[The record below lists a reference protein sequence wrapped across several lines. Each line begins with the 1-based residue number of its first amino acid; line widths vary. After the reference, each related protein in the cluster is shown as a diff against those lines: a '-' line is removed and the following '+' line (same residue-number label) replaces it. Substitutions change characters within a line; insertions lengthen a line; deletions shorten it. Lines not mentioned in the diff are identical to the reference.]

1 MIWNTDCILLENKLN
16 RRKQAVKAT
25 VIFIEKKHFFI
36 FIFVST
42 IFNEKAYLT

>member
-1 MIWNTDCILLENKLN
+1 MEYRLHTIGKQLN

-25 VIFIEKKHFFI
+25 VIFIEKKHFFL